1 MAVVSVKTAK
11 ITTEDAAG
19 EKIASAGKAEIVL
32 TGTVEAANG
41 DSAASI
47 YRLLRVP
54 SNFVLTGLRLAWDA
68 LGGSAAGDVGVYAV
82 AGNGGAVV
90 DADEFASA
98 VALSSAGAWTDV
110 MEEAAA
116 TDIAKIGMPLWE
128 RLGLTTDP
136 AVGYDIAVTLTV
148 ATGAAGTIS
157 AIARG
162 YYE

>member
-1 MAVVSVKTAK
+1 MAVVAVKTAK
-11 ITTEDAAG
+11 ITAEDLAG
-19 EKIASAGKAEIVL
+19 EKLASAGRAEIVL
-32 TGTVEAANG
+32 TGTAEAANG
-41 DSAASI
+41 DSIAST

-68 LGGSAAGDVGVYAV
+68 LGGSAAGDVGVYQV
-82 AGNGGAVV
+82 AANGGAVV

-98 VALSSAGAWTDV
+98 VALASAGAWTDI

-128 RLGLTTDP
+128 RLGETADTGR
-136 AVGYDIAVTLTV
+136 AYDIVVTLT
-148 ATGAAGTIS
+148 AASGAAATIS

>member
-1 MAVVSVKTAK
+1 MAVVNVKTSK
-11 ITTEDAAG
+11 ITAEDLAG
-19 EKIASAGKAEIVL
+19 EKIASAGKAEVVL

-41 DSAASI
+41 DSIAST

-54 SNFVLTGLRLAWDA
+54 SNFVLTSLSLAWDA

-82 AGNGGAVV
+82 AANGGAVV

-98 VALSSAGAWTDV
+98 VALSSAGAWTDI

-128 RLGLTTDP
+128 RIGLTADSG
-136 AVGYDIAVTLTV
+136 VGYDIAVTLT
-148 ATGAAGTIS
+148 AAAGAAGTIS

>member
-11 ITTEDAAG
+11 ITAEDLAG
-19 EKIASAGKAEIVL
+19 EKIASSGKAEIVL
-32 TGTVEAANG
+32 TGTVEAASG

-47 YRLLRVP
+47 YRILRVP
-54 SNFVLTGLRLAWDA
+54 SNFVLTSLRLAWDA
-68 LGGSAAGDVGVYAV
+68 LGGSAAGDVGVYAI
-82 AGNGGAVV
+82 AANGGAVV

-98 VALSSAGAWTDV
+98 VALASAGAWTDV
-110 MEEAAA
+110 MEEAVPA
-116 TDIAKIGMPLWE
+116 DIAKIGAPLWD

-162 YYE
+162 YYK